1 MTNIFSVRH
10 HWSHCR
16 INKEKIFTPTH
27 CVLMVKNQKVLDS
40 GGETCKATDG
50 SLPKRRQKHQSSV
63 EGDREMEEAF
73 LEREGERALLC
84 VMASLPERTA
94 ASPTI
99 PTSP

>member
-1 MTNIFSVRH
+1 M
-10 HWSHCR
+10 
-16 INKEKIFTPTH
+16 
-27 CVLMVKNQKVLDS
+27 KNQKALDS

-50 SLPKRRQKHQSSV
+50 SLPKRRQRHQSSV

-99 PTSP
+99 PTYPKAREMSDKEFAQRLRCGSNTVVNSK